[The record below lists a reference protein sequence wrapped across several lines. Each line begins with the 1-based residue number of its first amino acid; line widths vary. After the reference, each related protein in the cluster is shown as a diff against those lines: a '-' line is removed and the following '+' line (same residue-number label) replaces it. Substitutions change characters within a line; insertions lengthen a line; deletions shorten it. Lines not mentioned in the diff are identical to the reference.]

1 MKWQFRAPLSGQ
13 NLKSPFS
20 FWICASISNFW
31 SYSRWTW
38 SWARRLFFPMPY
50 SLSDHSTW
58 SPSHSAREGLAT
70 SDLIKQTNVNDHDHQ
85 CIIYQIYLNLDLL
98 MNASQVQMK
107 VLTCTNKRALIAWCS
122 MTYDQ
127 TGGNSFRSA
136 PKKTHKKLVHSK
148 NLPAPTDPA
157 THFECRTAQAKKW
170 ATHGQG
176 VNVIRVSICWCNKDT
191 SLSLEMLIGNIICL
205 LSLLTSS
212 RTILNPS
219 LNWVA

>member
-1 MKWQFRAPLSGQ
+1 MGKISRV
-13 NLKSPFS
+13 PFPFGFVHS
-20 FWICASISNFW
+20 SIPNFW

-50 SLSDHSTW
+50 SLSDHSTL

-70 SDLIKQTNVNDHDHQ
+70 SDLIKPTNANDHDHQ

-98 MNASQVQMK
+98 MNASQVQVIQTLK

-136 PKKTHKKLVHSK
+136 PKKHTRNLCTPKTCLRRQILQHTLSAGQHRQKNGQHTGKKL
-148 NLPAPTDPA
+148 
-157 THFECRTAQAKKW
+157 
-170 ATHGQG
+170 
-176 VNVIRVSICWCNKDT
+176 
-191 SLSLEMLIGNIICL
+191 
-205 LSLLTSS
+205 LT
-212 RTILNPS
+212 
-219 LNWVA
+219 